1 MSHYTLFLSAII
13 LSLTF
18 VLSGCGGGGGGSDYG
33 FNDRNLSEQ
42 PPANEQQATQGA
54 ALMKAP
60 AAYSRNLTGAGVTI
74 GYYEQA
80 IDKNNPELAGKL
92 VGNRYDEIEPGT
104 YSNALATLEEAT
116 EHATQAA
123 TIAVGKRDNR
133 GVHGIA
139 YGSKIEFVA
148 LSNAEFNRLE
158 AEQREQRRQGL
169 ISFDDVLG
177 GSARAINYLNA
188 RTPVAFTAIG
198 SVTEYSTFTRARA
211 EARADRTRQLT
222 ALRQSSTAAADR
234 TIWVFG
240 AGNGSESHPEG
251 FAYLPV
257 HFPELR
263 GHVIAAVA
271 VDRNGI
277 IADYSNRCGNARD
290 SCIAAPG
297 EHRVPTGLGGYR
309 IIDGTSFA
317 VPAVAGALA
326 ILKQAFPSI
335 GHDELVQRLYSTAD
349 KSGPYADR
357 AIYGQGLV
365 DLDAATRPV
374 GTLQL
379 MAAGDVGGQTHS
391 ATGSTMS
398 LSPPF
403 GDALSQAFE
412 GREVLLLDRLQS
424 PFFSDF
430 SAFAQ
435 AQPIDHS
442 RRLLADLL
450 DRLQNPAPQPSGSRI
465 SEWLGLAGTRMN
477 FDSVSLAF
485 GEDNRAALSKSF
497 TVSPKRD
504 ASILTLAALHEPDS
518 ALGARTE
525 GAFGR
530 QRSASL
536 AAQLNHQRELRGWSA
551 SASFAA
557 SLTSIHAT
565 DGIIRSATPAMASS
579 FALKAQRNTEYG
591 ALHISVTQPLRVEA
605 GHVRVRYP
613 SARTPDRKVV
623 YETFQADLAP
633 SGRQLD
639 FEIGATRQLSP
650 SARLGMSLRVTRD
663 PGHIDRSPAV
673 IGASMGFA
681 ARF

>member
-1 MSHYTLFLSAII
+1 MSHYTLFLSAI

-42 PPANEQQATQGA
+42 PPANEQQATLGA
-54 ALMKAP
+54 ALMKSP

-123 TIAVGKRDNR
+123 TIAVGKRDDS

-158 AEQREQRRQGL
+158 AKQREQRSQGL
-169 ISFDDVLG
+169 ISRGDILG
-177 GSARAINYLNA
+177 NKARAINYLNT
-188 RTPVAFTAIG
+188 RTPVAFSAIG
-198 SVTEYSTFTRARA
+198 SVTDYSSYTPAQA
-211 EARADRTRQLT
+211 ELFADSSRQLT
-222 ALRQSSTAAADR
+222 ALRQASTALADR
-234 TIWVFG
+234 TIWVFP
-240 AGNGSESHPEG
+240 AGNYSESHPSG
-251 FAYLPV
+251 IAYLPV

-290 SCIAAPG
+290 FCIAAPG
-297 EHRVPTGLGGYR
+297 EHRIPRDGGGFTLVS
-309 IIDGTSFA
+309 GTSFA

-403 GDALSQAFE
+403 GDAFSQAFE
-412 GREVLLLDRLQS
+412 GREVLLLHS
-424 PFFSDF
+424 PSITAAGFLPTCLIGCRIPPRSL
-430 SAFAQ
+430 
-435 AQPIDHS
+435 PVV
-442 RRLLADLL
+442 
-450 DRLQNPAPQPSGSRI
+450 GSR
-465 SEWLGLAGTRMN
+465 SGW
-477 FDSVSLAF
+477 DW
-485 GEDNRAALSKSF
+485 
-497 TVSPKRD
+497 P
-504 ASILTLAALHEPDS
+504 EP
-518 ALGARTE
+518 A
-525 GAFGR
+525 
-530 QRSASL
+530 
-536 AAQLNHQRELRGWSA
+536 
-551 SASFAA
+551 
-557 SLTSIHAT
+557 
-565 DGIIRSATPAMASS
+565 
-579 FALKAQRNTEYG
+579 
-591 ALHISVTQPLRVEA
+591 
-605 GHVRVRYP
+605 
-613 SARTPDRKVV
+613 
-623 YETFQADLAP
+623 
-633 SGRQLD
+633 
-639 FEIGATRQLSP
+639 
-650 SARLGMSLRVTRD
+650 
-663 PGHIDRSPAV
+663 
-673 IGASMGFA
+673 
-681 ARF
+681 

>member
-1 MSHYTLFLSAII
+1 MSHFTLILSAII
-13 LSLTF
+13 LSVTF
-18 VLSGCGGGGGGSDYG
+18 GLSGCGGGGGAPQPQAPGIPAPD
-33 FNDRNLSEQ
+33 SERQ
-42 PPANEQQATQGA
+42 MTPGA
-54 ALMKAP
+54 ELMKAP
-60 AAYSRNLTGAGVTI
+60 AAYRRDLTGRGVTI
-74 GYYEQA
+74 GYYEAA
-80 IDKNNPELAGKL
+80 IDKNDPELAGKL

-104 YSNALATLEEAT
+104 YSNLNATATLEEAT

-123 TIAVGKRDNR
+123 KIAVGKRDDR

-139 YGSKIEFVA
+139 YGSKIEFVS

-158 AEQREQRRQGL
+158 TEQWDRIRRGL
-169 ISFDDVLG
+169 ISIDDLLG
-177 GSARAINYLNA
+177 AEARAINYLNDQ
-188 RTPVAFTAIG
+188 TPIAFTAIG
-198 SVTEYSTFTRARA
+198 TSTDYSSYTRA
-211 EARADRTRQLT
+211 EAEAHADQDGQLT
-222 ALRQSSTAAADR
+222 ALRQASTSAADR

-240 AGNGSESHPEG
+240 ADNISGSHPTAEG
-251 FAYLPV
+251 YLPV

-271 VDRNGI
+271 VDSNGI
-277 IADYSNRCGNARD
+277 IADYSNRCGDAREF
-290 SCIAAPG
+290 CIAAPG

-309 IIDGTSFA
+309 IIDGTSYA
-317 VPAVAGALA
+317 VPAVAAALA

-335 GHDELVQRLYSTAD
+335 GNDEIVQRLYSTAD

-357 AIYGQGLV
+357 ANYGQGLV

-379 MAAGDVGGQTHS
+379 MAAGDVGGEGHS
-391 ATGSTMS
+391 ATGSTMF

-403 GDALSQAFE
+403 GDAFPQAFK

-435 AQPIDHS
+435 SASIDYS
-442 RRLLADLL
+442 RRLITDLL
-450 DRLQNPAPQPSGSRI
+450 DRLQNPDSQPSGNTI
-465 SEWLGLAGTRMN
+465 SEWLGLAGTRMS
-477 FDSVSLAF
+477 FDSVSLSF
-485 GEDNRAALSKSF
+485 GEDNRAALAKSF

-504 ASILTLAALHEPDS
+504 APVLTLAALHEPDS

-536 AAQLNHQRELRGWSA
+536 AAQLSHQRELRGWSA

-557 SLTSIHAT
+557 SLTSIHASG
-565 DGIIRSATPAMASS
+565 GIISSATPALASS
-579 FALKAQRNTEYG
+579 FALKAQRSTEFG
-591 ALHISVTQPLRVEA
+591 AFHVSVTQPLRVEA
-605 GHVRVRYP
+605 GHVRIRYP

-639 FEIGATRQLSP
+639 FEIGATRQLSH

-681 ARF
+681 AKF